1 MVINLE
7 LKAPNNNLHADCHKR
22 HGFCKEK
29 ELQKPRH
36 LWQQVKLALF
46 SCFLEQKV
54 KRNLLLK
61 ERKLSAVN

>member
-36 LWQQVKLALF
+36 LWQQVKLALCK
-46 SCFLEQKV
+46 SQCSEYE
-54 KRNLLLK
+54 N
-61 ERKLSAVN
+61 KLF